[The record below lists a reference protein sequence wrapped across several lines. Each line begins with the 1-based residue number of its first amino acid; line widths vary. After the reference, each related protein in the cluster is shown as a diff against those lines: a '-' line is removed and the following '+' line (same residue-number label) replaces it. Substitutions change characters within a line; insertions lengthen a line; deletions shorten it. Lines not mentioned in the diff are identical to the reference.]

1 MGYCSFSK
9 FSGFVQQNV
18 LMEKEEEINAFEM
31 ELCFQWGWT
40 VVSKEFSIIQDGRS
54 KGIV

>member
-1 MGYCSFSK
+1 M
-9 FSGFVQQNV
+9 QQNV